1 MKTKPLSGRFPLL
14 YIRKSTNLRKRS
26 QARNKIRLF
35 LTSNFKWSLFI
46 VPRMTYF
53 NLFGVIFRKLLIE
66 ARIVYTRNTRVLTIS
81 QFLEAVFAEKPILII
96 HYLDN
101 ILERFIYNRLRL
113 FIRFTPSIKSLLVV

>member
-1 MKTKPLSGRFPLL
+1 MKTKPLSGSFPLL

-26 QARNKIRLF
+26 QARNMIRLF

-46 VPRMTYF
+46 VPRMS
-53 NLFGVIFRKLLIE
+53 LFGVIFRKLLIE

>member
-1 MKTKPLSGRFPLL
+1 
-14 YIRKSTNLRKRS
+14 
-26 QARNKIRLF
+26 
-35 LTSNFKWSLFI
+35 
-46 VPRMTYF
+46 MTYF
-53 NLFGVIFRKLLIE
+53 SLFGVIFRKLLIE